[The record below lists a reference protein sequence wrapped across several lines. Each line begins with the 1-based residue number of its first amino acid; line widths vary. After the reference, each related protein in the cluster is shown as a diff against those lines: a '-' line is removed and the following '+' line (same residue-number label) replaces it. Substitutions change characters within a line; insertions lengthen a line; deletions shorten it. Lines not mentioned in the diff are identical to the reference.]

1 VGVLTTRPQLSVT
14 NLLSESR
21 MGPDDRSN
29 FLKNG
34 WRLLLENP
42 PDNNPRYKNKIIMR
56 KAIKPHEHL
65 SVTLRFLATG
75 RVYAALRF
83 SVAISP
89 YILNL
94 VIPNTSA

>member
-1 VGVLTTRPQLSVT
+1 MIGQIFL
-14 NLLSESR
+14 R
-21 MGPDDRSN
+21 MGEDSCWKILQTITP
-29 FLKNG
+29 G
-34 WRLLLENP
+34 I
-42 PDNNPRYKNKIIMR
+42 KNKIIMR